1 MFGYY
6 ADKFYEARQFLQ
18 LLSEFGF
25 TAIVRAVISALKCSL
40 EKRTA
45 SHKLEH
51 FSAIRTEFT
60 VRIALQSS

>member
-25 TAIVRAVISALKCSL
+25 TVFVRAVISALKCSL
-40 EKRTA
+40 GKQT

-51 FSAIRTEFT
+51 FSAIRAEFT